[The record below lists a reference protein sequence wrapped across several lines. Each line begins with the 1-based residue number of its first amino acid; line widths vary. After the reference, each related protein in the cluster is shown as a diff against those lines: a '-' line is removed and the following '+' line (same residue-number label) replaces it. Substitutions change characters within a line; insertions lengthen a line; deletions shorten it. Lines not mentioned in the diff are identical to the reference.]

1 MGDALVELSIGN
13 SSTAPPPPVPI
24 LIHISEVETR
34 IGIAIARTDAA
45 YADCRQRAHQPPS
58 ML

>member
-1 MGDALVELSIGN
+1 MGDTLVELATGN
-13 SSTAPPPPVPI
+13 SSTARPAPVPI

-45 YADCRQRAHQPPS
+45 
-58 ML
+58 

>member
-34 IGIAIARTDAA
+34 IGIAFARTDAA
-45 YADCRQRAHQPPS
+45 
-58 ML
+58 